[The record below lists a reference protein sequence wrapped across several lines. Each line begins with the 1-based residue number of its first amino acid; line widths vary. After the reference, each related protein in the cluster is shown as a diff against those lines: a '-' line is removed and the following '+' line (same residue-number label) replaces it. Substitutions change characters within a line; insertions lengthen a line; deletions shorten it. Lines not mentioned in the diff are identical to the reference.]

1 MCYECGKVFSQD
13 HTLQDHIQMIH
24 KGQPLNIK
32 CDHCDMVFH
41 RREARLRHTNLIHF
55 PDKYVN
61 SLGFCNYELINDNV
75 FQVQV

>member
-61 SLGFCNYELINDNV
+61 SLILQLLAD
-75 FQVQV
+75 